1 MPTEVKLP
9 HLGESIDSSIIL
21 AWHKQVGDAVTR
33 GDELADLETDKA
45 TLSLEAPKNGVLP
58 AIVAEVG
65 QTVYLGDLLA
75 VIGKEGETWSESSS
89 DPEQE
94 SPAITTVESTVSIP
108 TAKADTK
115 TKYKISPVARR
126 KAKALGVDL
135 ARIVPADG
143 AKISGA
149 DVDTY
154 AETKA
159 PPKDSRGERRIEL
172 SQVKRITGQRMS
184 ESAQTV
190 PQFAL
195 TIDADIRQLLA
206 LRAQANS
213 AGQKLGMTTL
223 LVYLTA
229 RALSEH
235 PLLNARFER
244 DGITVFQ
251 AAHIGVAAAAED
263 GLRVPVIHD
272 ADQQSLTLI
281 EAKLADL
288 TQKARENRLSLQ
300 DISGGTFTIS
310 NLGMTGISQFTP
322 LINPLQSAILG
333 VAAPRAVVLPASDSG
348 MYPAQLLS
356 LTVACDHRVL
366 DGAVAAAFLGALK
379 DNIES
384 FELPA

>member
-9 HLGESIDSSIIL
+9 HLGESINSSVIL
-21 AWHKQVGDAVTR
+21 AWHKQVGDAVKR

-45 TLSLEAPKNGVLP
+45 TLSLEAPKNGVLL
-58 AIVAEVG
+58 AIVTEVG
-65 QTVYLGDLLA
+65 QTMYLGDLLA
-75 VIGKEGETWSESSS
+75 VIGKKGETWSEARTEF
-89 DPEQE
+89 EQN
-94 SPAITTVESTVSIP
+94 SVSITTVESTVSIP
-108 TAKADTK
+108 TEK
-115 TKYKISPVARR
+115 TDSLSTYKISPVARR
-126 KAKALGVDL
+126 KAKALGINL
-135 ARIVPADG
+135 ADIVPADG

-149 DVDTY
+149 DVDNY
-154 AETKA
+154 AETIA

-184 ESAQTV
+184 ESAQTM

-206 LRAQANS
+206 LRAQAKS

-244 DGITVFQ
+244 DGITVFE

-300 DISGGTFTIS
+300 DISSGTFTIS

-322 LINPLQSAILG
+322 LINPPQSAILG
-333 VAAPRAVVLPASDSG
+333 VAAPRAVVLPASDGG

-366 DGAVAAAFLGALK
+366 DGAVAAAFLGTLK
-379 DNIES
+379 HRIES
-384 FELPA
+384 FQLQ

>member
-9 HLGESIDSSIIL
+9 HLGESIDSSVIL

-45 TLSLEAPKNGVLP
+45 TLSLEAPKNGVLL

-65 QTVYLGDLLA
+65 KTVYLGDLLA

-89 DPEQE
+89 HREQK
-94 SPAITTVESTVSIP
+94 SPAISTVELTVSII
-108 TAKADTK
+108 TAKADTQ

-126 KAKALGVDL
+126 KAKALGINFAD
-135 ARIVPADG
+135 IVPADG
-143 AKISGA
+143 AKINGA
-149 DVDTY
+149 DVDNY

-159 PPKDSRGERRIEL
+159 SPKDSRGERRIEL

-195 TIDADIRQLLA
+195 TIDADIRRLLA
-206 LRAQANS
+206 LRAQAKS

-235 PLLNARFER
+235 PLVNARFER
-244 DGITVFQ
+244 DGITVFE

-281 EAKLADL
+281 EAKLAEL

-322 LINPLQSAILG
+322 LINLPQSAILG
-333 VAAPRAVVLPASDSG
+333 VAAPRAVVLPASDGG
-348 MYPAQLLS
+348 MYPAKLLS

-366 DGAVAAAFLGALK
+366 DGAVASAFLGTLK
-379 DNIES
+379 HRIES
-384 FELPA
+384 FELQ